1 MSRNKYRRILSDFRF
16 WGLLFL
22 WGLNCVVCVAQPV
35 SDPFDVPQ
43 PEQTEALSAHE
54 HKESESSLATVLI
67 PVQYAKTSELLPL
80 LEGGKQ
86 PGLLSELGTVRVDPR
101 TNSLIIRDIPSRLAS
116 VRDMIQALDI
126 PVRQVRIEARI
137 VIVSE
142 GALDE
147 LGVRWGAEMRQG
159 SFAVGGNIEQMHAGG
174 HDTGVTESAEVT
186 DFLNV
191 NLPSTSGNASSIAFQ
206 LAKLGAG
213 TLLDLELSALQSE
226 SRAEIISS
234 PSLLTTNHQAAFI
247 EQGTEIPY
255 QESSSDDETTIAFK
269 KAVLSL
275 EVTPNITP
283 DHHMLLDLKVTQD
296 RPGEVV
302 KTGSGEAVAIT
313 TQRIGTQV
321 LVNDGETVVLGG
333 IYQKIQMHRID
344 KVPVLGDLPLLGNLF
359 RRNYQKTDKNE
370 LLIFVTP
377 RVVIQ

>member
-1 MSRNKYRRILSDFRF
+1 MSQNNYRSVLSDIRVI
-16 WGLLFL
+16 GGIL
-22 WGLNCVVCVAQPV
+22 WGVWTQGFAQPAI
-35 SDPFDVPQ
+35 DPFDVPSTAQSGLFSEKTSDSPQ
-43 PEQTEALSAHE
+43 PVLETA
-54 HKESESSLATVLI
+54 LI
-67 PVQYAKTSELLPL
+67 PIQYAKTAEFIPL
-80 LEGGKQ
+80 LEGGEQ
-86 PGLLSELGTVRVDPR
+86 PGLLSKSGWVRVEPR
-101 TNSLIIRDIPSRLAS
+101 TNSLIIHDTPQHLAAIRS
-116 VRDMIQALDI
+116 MIEAIDI
-126 PVRQVRIEARI
+126 PVKQVRIEARI

-147 LGVRWGAEMRQG
+147 LGVRWGAGLKQG
-159 SFAVGGNIEQMHAGG
+159 HFAVGGHIEQLHAAG
-174 HDTGVTESAEVT
+174 DDAKPSQVT
-186 DFLNV
+186 DFMNI

-206 LAKLGAG
+206 LAKLGSG

-275 EVTPNITP
+275 EVTPNITA
-283 DHHMLLDLKVTQD
+283 DHHMLLDLRVTQD

-333 IYQKIQMHRID
+333 IYQKTQMHRVD
-344 KVPVLGDLPLLGNLF
+344 KVPLLGELPLLGKLF
-359 RRNYQKTDKNE
+359 QRNYQKTDKNE

>member
-1 MSRNKYRRILSDFRF
+1 MSQNNYRGVLSDI
-16 WGLLFL
+16 WVIGGIL
-22 WGLNCVVCVAQPV
+22 WGVCTQVLAQPTI
-35 SDPFDVPQ
+35 DPFDVPIMTQSSTVSGEAPGSSQ
-43 PEQTEALSAHE
+43 PILE
-54 HKESESSLATVLI
+54 TVFI
-67 PVQYAKTSELLPL
+67 PVQYAKTADLLPL
-80 LEGGKQ
+80 LKGGEQ
-86 PGLLSELGTVRVDPR
+86 PGLLSEYGLVRVAPR
-101 TNSLIIRDIPSRLAS
+101 TNSLIIRDTPHHLAS
-116 VRDMIQALDI
+116 IRSMIQALDI
-126 PVRQVRIEARI
+126 PVKQVRIEARI

-147 LGVRWGAEMRQG
+147 LGVRWGVGLEQG
-159 SFAVGGNIEQMHAGG
+159 HLAVGSHIQQHHTADDGA
-174 HDTGVTESAEVT
+174 DESSQVT
-186 DFLNV
+186 DFMNI
-191 NLPSTSGNASSIAFQ
+191 NLPSTSGNASSIAFR
-206 LAKLGAG
+206 LAKLGSG

-234 PSLLTTNHQAAFI
+234 PSLLTTNHQSAFI

-255 QESSSDDETTIAFK
+255 QESSSDDKTTIAFK

-283 DHHMLLDLKVTQD
+283 DHHMLLDLRVTQD

-333 IYQKIQMHRID
+333 IYQKTQMHRVD
-344 KVPVLGDLPLLGNLF
+344 KVPVLGELPLLGKLF

>member
-1 MSRNKYRRILSDFRF
+1 MSQNSYRGVLSAIRVS
-16 WGLLFL
+16 GGIL
-22 WGLNCVVCVAQPV
+22 WGVCVQVSAQPTI
-35 SDPFDVPQ
+35 DPFDVPTMVQSGIAPGGTPNTSQ
-43 PEQTEALSAHE
+43 PKLETAF
-54 HKESESSLATVLI
+54 I
-67 PVQYAKTSELLPL
+67 PIQYAKTADLLPL
-80 LEGGKQ
+80 LEGGEK
-86 PGLLSELGTVRVDPR
+86 PGLLSEYGLVRVEPR
-101 TNSLIIRDIPSRLAS
+101 TNALIIRDTPDHLAS
-116 VRDMIQALDI
+116 IRSMIQALDI
-126 PVRQVRIEARI
+126 PVKQVRIEARI

-147 LGVRWGAEMRQG
+147 LGVRWGVGLQQG
-159 SFAVGGNIEQMHAGG
+159 HFAVGSHIEQFHA
-174 HDTGVTESAEVT
+174 TGDGATESPSVT
-186 DFLNV
+186 DFMNI

-206 LAKLGAG
+206 LAKLGSG

-234 PSLLTTNHQAAFI
+234 PSLLTTNHQSAFI

-275 EVTPNITP
+275 EVTPTITP
-283 DHHMLLDLKVTQD
+283 DHHMLLDLRVTQD

-333 IYQKIQMHRID
+333 IYQKTQIYRVD
-344 KVPVLGDLPLLGNLF
+344 KVPVLGELPLLGKLF
-359 RRNYQKTDKNE
+359 QRNYQKTDKNE